1 MGRTRRIAAGTV
13 AEAYLALLKN
23 RGIDR
28 LFVNAGTDFAPIVEA
43 YGRRPVSGLDLPEV
57 VVCAH
62 ENVAVSMAHGAY
74 LGDGRAQAVMLH
86 TSVGT
91 ANAVGG
97 VLSAA
102 RGRVPLLV
110 TAGRTPLFEDGAPG
124 ARDAG
129 IHWAQEM
136 YDQAGML
143 RELVKW
149 DYELRDGVQVE
160 TVVDRALDVARTQP
174 AGPVYL
180 TLPREVLARPAHGVE
195 VRDGPAAPPVPA
207 SPDPDA
213 VGRLADHLAA
223 ARLPVVVTTSTGADP
238 RTVPL
243 LDELCRRFSIGVLEH
258 KARFVNVPP
267 ANPLHLGFDIAPVL
281 AEADVLCFLDVDVP
295 WTPGAAEPRDEAI
308 VVQCGPDPHFGA
320 YPIRG
325 HRSDLSVTAA
335 PRSLLTALIAA
346 LDERAAAIDP
356 GRRRRIAETARE
368 RGERRREALD
378 TAARAGGP
386 IDKTFL
392 NWAIGQVRPD
402 DSVIVNE
409 YWARPEFLGGLE
421 PGGYFGFP
429 PDGGLGWGLPAAL
442 GVRLARP
449 GRTVI
454 ATLGDGSYLFA
465 NPAACHHAMHAH
477 DLPVMTVIAANGR
490 WAAVENSALA
500 MYPDGDAASSASS
513 GQVSAFARLDP
524 VPEFEKYAQA
534 SGGHGERVTERSE
547 LVPALRRGLRAV
559 REERRPAVIN
569 VRCA

>member
-1 MGRTRRIAAGTV
+1 MGRTRKIAAGTV

-43 YGRRPVSGLDLPEV
+43 YGRVPESGLDLPEV

-62 ENVAVSMAHGAY
+62 ENLAVSMAHGAH
-74 LGDGRAQAVMLH
+74 LAGGRPQAVMLH

-91 ANAVGG
+91 ANAVCG
-97 VLSAA
+97 VLTAA
-102 RGRVPLLV
+102 RARVPLLV

-129 IHWAQEM
+129 IHWAQEL

-143 RELVKW
+143 REFVKW

-180 TLPREVLARPAHGVE
+180 TLPRETLARPAYGVE

-207 SPDPDA
+207 SPNPDA
-213 VGRLADHLAA
+213 VARLADHLAE
-223 ARLPVVVTTSTGADP
+223 ARLPVIVTASTGADP

-243 LDELCRRFSIGVLEH
+243 LDDLCRRFSVGVVEH
-258 KARFVNVPP
+258 KPRFVNVPS
-267 ANPLHLGFDIAPVL
+267 ANPLHLGFDLAPVL

-295 WTPGAAEPRDEAI
+295 WTPGSARPRDEAT

-325 HRSDLSVTAA
+325 HRSDLSITTTPHA
-335 PRSLLTALIAA
+335 LLTALITA
-346 LDERAAAIDP
+346 LDERTSTIDP
-356 GRRRRIAETARE
+356 DRHHQIAETARHHAD
-368 RGERRREALD
+368 RRRAALD
-378 TAARAGGP
+378 TAAHTGGP

-392 NWAIGQVRPD
+392 NWAIGRVRPD

-409 YWARPEFLGGLE
+409 YWARPDLLAGLE
-421 PGGYFGFP
+421 PGGYFGLP

-449 GRTVI
+449 DRTVI
-454 ATLGDGSYLFA
+454 ATLGDGSYMFA
-465 NPAACHHAMHAH
+465 NPAACHHAMRAH
-477 DLPVMTVIAANGR
+477 DLPVLTVIAANGR
-490 WAAVENSALA
+490 WAAVENSALT
-500 MYPDGDAASSASS
+500 MYPEGHAAASTE
-513 GQVSAFARLDP
+513 VSAFARLDP
-524 VPEFEKYAQA
+524 IPEFEKYAEA
-534 SGGHGERVTERSE
+534 SGGYGEHVTERAD

>member
-1 MGRTRRIAAGTV
+1 MGRTRRFAAGTV

-43 YGRRPVSGLDLPEV
+43 YARRPESGLDLPEV

-62 ENVAVSMAHGAY
+62 ENLAVSMAHGAH
-74 LGDGRAQAVMLH
+74 LGDGRPQAVMLH

-91 ANAVGG
+91 ANAVCG
-97 VLSAA
+97 VLTAA
-102 RGRVPLLV
+102 RNRVPLLV

-129 IHWAQEM
+129 IHWAQEL

-180 TLPREVLARPAHGVE
+180 TLPREALARPVNGVE
-195 VRDGPAAPPVPA
+195 VRDGPAPPPVPA

-213 VGRLADHLAA
+213 VGRLADHLAG
-223 ARLPVVVTTSTGADP
+223 ARHPVVVTAATGADP
-238 RTVPL
+238 RTAAL
-243 LDELCRRFSIGVLEH
+243 LDDLCRRFSIGVLEH
-258 KARFVNVPP
+258 KPRYVNVPSGH
-267 ANPLHLGFDIAPVL
+267 PLHLGFDLAPAL

-295 WTPGAAEPRDEAI
+295 WTPGVAEPRDEAI

-325 HRSDLSVTAA
+325 HRSDLSITAA
-335 PRSLLTALIAA
+335 TRSLLTALLAA
-346 LDERAAAIDP
+346 LDERAGAIDP
-356 GRRRRIAETARE
+356 GRRRRITEAAR
-368 RGERRREALD
+368 RSRARRQATLD
-378 TAARAGGP
+378 AAARATGP

-392 NWAIGQVRPD
+392 NWALAQVRPD
-402 DSVIVNE
+402 DGVIVNE

-421 PGGYFGFP
+421 PGGYFGLP

-454 ATLGDGSYLFA
+454 ATLGDGSYMFA
-465 NPAACHHAMHAH
+465 NPAACHHAMQAH
-477 DLPVMTVIAANGR
+477 GLPVLTVIAANGR
-490 WAAVENSALA
+490 WAAVENSALT
-500 MYPDGDAASSASS
+500 MYPDGHAASS
-513 GQVSAFARLDP
+513 GEVSAFARLDP
-524 VPEFEKYAQA
+524 VPAFEKYAEA
-534 SGGHGERVTERSE
+534 SGGHGERVTERAE
-547 LVPALRRGLRAV
+547 LAPALRRGLRAV
-559 REERRPAVIN
+559 REEGRPAVIN
-569 VRCA
+569 VRCV